1 MKVLFLT
8 FIPSP
13 YRLSFFEEL
22 GKHCDLTVLF
32 ERGQSKYRK
41 GNWKDFQFNG
51 YKGIILKGITAY
63 LQDRFCP
70 GCLKYVLN
78 RAKAFADDGRK
89 VVKVGINFSEN
100 QRSIEDWVIE

>member
-22 GKHCDLTVLF
+22 AKHCDLTVLF

-41 GNWKDFQFNG
+41 GNWMIIVSYARQATFNR
-51 YKGIILKGITAY
+51 TPSTVS
-63 LQDRFCP
+63 F
-70 GCLKYVLN
+70 
-78 RAKAFADDGRK
+78 
-89 VVKVGINFSEN
+89 
-100 QRSIEDWVIE
+100 